1 MTSGKLQS
9 HFGCGAFIALLKI
22 SRMRPLP
29 GLDCRVG
36 VPSEPCRLCQECEI
50 FGRQRCFGVSL
61 PKRSDGVVPCVPAV
75 RVATLLNAI
84 LDELTHLAPC
94 RPKWLYPTTLHGM
107 QRKCGRPPLGGLRP
121 GCPDDLSYALSGH
134 ASIATTADTDQHL
147 VGTIAQ
153 KAVECSQ
160 SDCTQRADTTRCEGS
175 MRTSRSAAGTS
186 PTRRNIGQCWRG
198 AIGSAAVL

>member
-1 MTSGKLQS
+1 MTCGKLQS
-9 HFGCGAFIALLKI
+9 HFGCAAFIALLQI

-84 LDELTHLAPC
+84 LDELTHLASCP
-94 RPKWLYPTTLHGM
+94 PKWLYPTTLHGM
-107 QRKCGRPPLGGLRP
+107 QRKCGRPPLAGCILDALTICRRRCPVTRASQPLPTPTNIWSVRSHRRP
-121 GCPDDLSYALSGH
+121 WTVQP
-134 ASIATTADTDQHL
+134 I
-147 VGTIAQ
+147 
-153 KAVECSQ
+153 
-160 SDCTQRADTTRCEGS
+160 
-175 MRTSRSAAGTS
+175 
-186 PTRRNIGQCWRG
+186 
-198 AIGSAAVL
+198 